1 VRPFLIVGW
10 FVCVVYST
18 IPAFWLMV
26 HRFAERWRSQSR
38 SPYRILVPIW
48 MTTWAAMA
56 ILTSPWRSLAP
67 YRADWTGIP
76 GVILF
81 SLGVLIYWRS
91 GGDFNLKQ
99 LSGFPEMDGRNPEQR
114 LVTNGIRARVRHPI
128 YLAHL
133 CEMLAW
139 SIGTGLAVC
148 WGLTVFAIV
157 SGAVMIRME
166 DAELEKR
173 FGEKYRQYRVTVP
186 AVIPRVLKVSQL

>member
-10 FVCVVYST
+10 LVCVVYST

-26 HRFAERWRSQSR
+26 HPFAEHWRSQSR

-48 MTTWAAMA
+48 MATWAAMA
-56 ILTSPWRSLAP
+56 ILTSRWRSLAL

-76 GVILF
+76 GAILF
-81 SLGVLIYWRS
+81 AVGVYIYWHS

-99 LSGFPEMDGRNPEQR
+99 LSGFPEMDVRNPEQR

-139 SIGTGLAVC
+139 SMGTGLAVC
-148 WGLTVFAIV
+148 WALTVFAIV
-157 SGAVMIRME
+157 TGAVMIRME
-166 DAELEKR
+166 DAELERR